1 MNDLSVKKMVA
12 ATKRSANGVVRNQVK
27 LFAKVKECVDLLR
40 DDETKLK
47 EYKRGV
53 LSHDACR
60 SAVFVMFK
68 VALATDLRKFE
79 NNLPQSYQ
87 TLYECLK
94 LLKEVELDKFSE
106 LVNDGTLHKKL
117 SKSDL
122 KKLRDQF
129 KSEVSTV
136 ESKEDTK
143 VSNTL
148 EQILE
153 DSKSLTER
161 EKLTFAEKLGESLG
175 ANALEDLVSYF
186 NEVLEHRN
194 CSTEV

>member
-12 ATKRSANGVVRNQVK
+12 ATKRSANSVVKNQAK
-27 LFAKVKECVDLLR
+27 LFVKVKECVDLLR

-68 VALATDLRKFE
+68 VALSTDLRKFE
-79 NNLPQSYQ
+79 DNLPKSYQ

-94 LLKEVELDKFSE
+94 LLNEVELDKFSE
-106 LVNDGTLHKKL
+106 LVDVCTLHEKL
-117 SKSDL
+117 SKSDV
-122 KKLRDQF
+122 KKLREQF
-129 KSEVSTV
+129 KSKVSSG
-136 ESKEDTK
+136 ESRKDRK

-148 EQILE
+148 EQFLE
-153 DSKSLTER
+153 DSNSLSER
-161 EKLTFAEKLGESLG
+161 ERLTVAEKLGDSLETS
-175 ANALEDLVSYF
+175 ALEDLVSYF
-186 NEVLEHRN
+186 TDVLEHRN
-194 CSTEV
+194 CVNEV